1 MNGQLKY
8 LNLVGVVALACLC
21 VTQWLHDRRLNLEIK
36 RLDQVRLEQS
46 AKIDEQA
53 NQLKG
58 LNEDLDQLKTSLAT
72 ERDSPVSSRARS
84 SRPADAANEQLT
96 LERDQLKGAI
106 SNWAN
111 AVALRDERMK
121 EANTRIEEL
130 AADLNAS
137 IRKYN
142 ELVTNYNAAVKA
154 LGGTRGQTGKP
165 D

>member
-21 VTQWLHDRRLNLEIK
+21 VTQWLHDRRLNPEIK

-46 AKIDEQA
+46 AKIDEQS

-58 LNEDLDQLKTSLAT
+58 LNEDLDQLKTSLVT
-72 ERDSPVSSRARS
+72 ERTLRS
-84 SRPADAANEQLT
+84 QIEEKLETADAANEKLT

>member
-8 LNLVGVVALACLC
+8 LNLFGVVALACLC
-21 VTQWLHDRRLNLEIK
+21 IAQWLHDRRLNLEIK
-36 RLDQVRLEQS
+36 HLDQVHSEQS

-53 NQLKG
+53 GQLRG

-72 ERDSPVSSRARS
+72 ERALRAQIEQKFGS
-84 SRPADAANEQLT
+84 AETANEQLT
-96 LERDQLKGAI
+96 LERDQLKGSI

-121 EANTRIEEL
+121 EANARIGQL

-154 LGGTRGQTGKP
+154 LGGTRGQSGKP

>member
-1 MNGQLKY
+1 MNGQLKC

-36 RLDQVRLEQS
+36 RLDQVHLEQS

-58 LNEDLDQLKTSLAT
+58 LNEDLDQLKTSLAS
-72 ERDSPVSSRARS
+72 ERDLRTQV
-84 SRPADAANEQLT
+84 EQKLET
-96 LERDQLKGAI
+96 AEVTNQQLALERDQLKGAI
-106 SNWAN
+106 TNWVN

-121 EANTRIEEL
+121 EANARIEQL

-142 ELVTNYNAAVKA
+142 DLVTNYNALVKA
-154 LGGTRGQTGKP
+154 SGGTHGQTGKQN
-165 D
+165 

>member
-8 LNLVGVVALACLC
+8 LNLFGAVALACLC

-36 RLDQVRLEQS
+36 RLDQVHLNQS
-46 AKIDEQA
+46 AKIEEQA
-53 NQLKG
+53 SQLKG
-58 LNEDLDQLKTSLAT
+58 LNEDLGQLKTSLAT
-72 ERDSPVSSRARS
+72 ERALRS
-84 SRPADAANEQLT
+84 QVEQKLETAGAANDKLT

-106 SNWAN
+106 TNWAN

-121 EANTRIEEL
+121 EANARIEQL

-142 ELVTNYNAAVKA
+142 ELVTNYNAVVKS
-154 LGGTRGQTGKP
+154 LGGSRGQTGKQ

>member
-1 MNGQLKY
+1 MNDRLKY
-8 LNLVGVVALACLC
+8 LNLFGVVALAALC
-21 VTQWLHDRRLNLEIK
+21 ICQWVHDRRLNLEVK
-36 RLDQVRLEQS
+36 RLYQVRLEQS
-46 AKIDEQA
+46 AKIDDQA

-58 LNEDLDQLKTSLAT
+58 LNEDLNQLKASLAT
-72 ERDSPVSSRARS
+72 ERDLRS
-84 SRPADAANEQLT
+84 QAEKKLITAEAATEQLT
-96 LERDQLKGAI
+96 RERDQLKGAI

-121 EANTRIEEL
+121 EANARIEQL

-142 ELVTNYNAAVKA
+142 ELVTNYNAIVKS
-154 LGGTRGQTGKP
+154 LGGTRGQTGKT

>member
-8 LNLVGVVALACLC
+8 VNLVGVVVLACLC
-21 VTQWLHDRRLNLEIK
+21 AAQWLHDRRLNLEIK
-36 RLDQVRLEQS
+36 HLDQVRSEQS
-46 AKIDEQA
+46 ARIDDQA

-72 ERDSPVSSRARS
+72 ERDLRVQVEQKLKPVE
-84 SRPADAANEQLT
+84 AANEQLT
-96 LERDQLKGAI
+96 LDRDQLKGAI
-106 SNWAN
+106 SNWAS
-111 AVALRDERMK
+111 AVALRDEHMK
-121 EANTRIEEL
+121 EANTRIEQL

-142 ELVTNYNAAVKA
+142 ELVTNYNAIVKS
-154 LGGTRGQTGKP
+154 LGGTRGQTGKQ

>member
-8 LNLVGVVALACLC
+8 LNLFGVVVLASLC
-21 VTQWLHDRRLNLEIK
+21 VTQWLHDRHLNLEIK
-36 RLDQVRLEQS
+36 HLAQVRLEQS
-46 AKIDEQA
+46 ARIDEQA

-72 ERDSPVSSRARS
+72 ERVLRS
-84 SRPADAANEQLT
+84 QVEQKLETAEAANEQLT

-106 SNWAN
+106 TNWAN

-121 EANTRIEEL
+121 EANARIEQL

-142 ELVTNYNAAVKA
+142 ELVTNYNAVVKT
-154 LGGTRGQTGKP
+154 LGGTRGQTGKQ